1 MQLTDWIKEKN
12 IFISGQLGIAKP
24 SIEIFRVVDKEMGID
39 PKNSYYIDDSYG
51 NDVVGAKMAGW
62 HSIWVNRRKHN
73 IPSDVEYL
81 PDYIIDDQSSP
92 INVLRRILEKAWTGK
107 HKLG

>member
-62 HSIWVNRRKHN
+62 HSIWVNRRKPN